1 MRSSLAGTKMS
12 AAWWRWVLPEM
23 PSGPCRR
30 PCQPTRRRWSWVLH
44 GPVTVFFPSWDRAE
58 TQSLVARC
66 ARRCGYF
73 ETLFMY
79 QSLRVVIKDAVHC

>member
-44 GPVTVFFPSWDRAE
+44 GPVTAFLHPGTGLKHSLWWRAVLGGAD
-58 TQSLVARC
+58 TLKLYLCIKV
-66 ARRCGYF
+66 CG
-73 ETLFMY
+73 
-79 QSLRVVIKDAVHC
+79 